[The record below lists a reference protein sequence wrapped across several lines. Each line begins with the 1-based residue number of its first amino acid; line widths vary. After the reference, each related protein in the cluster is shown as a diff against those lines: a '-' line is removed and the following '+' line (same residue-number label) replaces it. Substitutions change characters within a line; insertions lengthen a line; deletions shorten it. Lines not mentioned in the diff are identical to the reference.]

1 MIFFVF
7 RACKSVQFCSVDG
20 DFCFVLQKKKG
31 SKSGK
36 KKKKDKDLT
45 ADR

>member
-1 MIFFVF
+1 MFGICLFEK
-7 RACKSVQFCSVDG
+7 CTDG
-20 DFCFVLQKKKG
+20 IYFAAQKKKG